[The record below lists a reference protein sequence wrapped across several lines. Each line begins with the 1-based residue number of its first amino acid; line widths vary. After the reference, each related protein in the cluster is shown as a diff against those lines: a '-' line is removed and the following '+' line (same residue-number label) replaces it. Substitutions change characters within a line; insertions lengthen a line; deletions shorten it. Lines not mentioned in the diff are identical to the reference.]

1 MTGLAIGALA
11 TTAVGTGIGVYS
23 TYQQGVAAKEMAGQ
37 QAAAQLALAEA
48 QAAAYGAQA
57 GEYARQAAVER
68 KLAGVDQIQGELE
81 NEKRSKALAAEIGS
95 TYAQAAGNGIL
106 VTSASPTDTFANVL
120 KNEATEAAYDIS
132 INRDN
137 TAMNVWQRSENARKL
152 SFAACQASAAAANAL
167 SAGRMNAAMTVAQG
181 NNAYRSSIWS
191 AAGQAFAG
199 IGSLALGGAM
209 GYSNGLFGFGS
220 GGVSA
225 AGAAGG
231 SGTASL
237 SGAYG
242 TFGGQL
248 GATSPYSGVYG
259 TFGGGLY

>member
-11 TTAVGTGIGVYS
+11 TTAIGTGVGVYS
-23 TYQQGVAAKEMAGQ
+23 TYQQGLAAKEMAGQ

-57 GEYARQAAVER
+57 GEYARQAAVEQ

-132 INRDN
+132 DW
-137 TAMNVWQRSENARKL
+137 TNAE
-152 SFAACQASAAAANAL
+152 ASAIYWAHLGIPHASGHMKL
-167 SAGRMNAAMTVAQG
+167 LLQETIR
-181 NNAYRSSIWS
+181 
-191 AAGQAFAG
+191 QAR
-199 IGSLALGGAM
+199 I
-209 GYSNGLFGFGS
+209 
-220 GGVSA
+220 
-225 AGAAGG
+225 
-231 SGTASL
+231 
-237 SGAYG
+237 
-242 TFGGQL
+242 
-248 GATSPYSGVYG
+248 
-259 TFGGGLY
+259 LYDDPNRKDAPAE

>member
-11 TTAVGTGIGVYS
+11 TTAVGTGISVYS
-23 TYQQGVAAKEMAGQ
+23 TYKQGVAAQEMAGQ

-48 QAAAYGAQA
+48 QTAAYEAQA

-95 TYAQAAGNGIL
+95 TYAQAAGNGVL

-152 SFAACQASAAAANAL
+152 SFAASQASAAGANAL
-167 SAGRMNAAMTVAQG
+167 LSGRTNAALTSAQG
-181 NNAYRSSIWS
+181 ENAYQSAIWS
-191 AAGQAFAG
+191 AAGQAFSG
-199 IGSLALGGAM
+199 IGSLALGGATA
-209 GYSNGLFGFGS
+209 YKQGLF
-220 GGVSA
+220 
-225 AGAAGG
+225 
-231 SGTASL
+231 
-237 SGAYG
+237 
-242 TFGGQL
+242 
-248 GATSPYSGVYG
+248 
-259 TFGGGLY
+259 